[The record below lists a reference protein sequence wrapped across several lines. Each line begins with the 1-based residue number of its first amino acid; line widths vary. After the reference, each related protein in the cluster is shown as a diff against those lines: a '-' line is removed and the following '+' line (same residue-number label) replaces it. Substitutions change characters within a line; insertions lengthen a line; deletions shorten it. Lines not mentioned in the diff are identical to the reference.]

1 MPASMTKSHTIRG
14 HFEKRDPK
22 VRTIYEAIVMAART
36 FGPMLESPKKTSIHL
51 DRKSAFAGIATRKTA
66 LILTIKSD
74 EDIDSPRVV
83 KHQQTSPG
91 RWHVDV
97 RLESP
102 DQVDR
107 ELVGWLRKAYALA
120 G

>member
-1 MPASMTKSHTIRG
+1 MPAARTKSHTVRK
-14 HFEKRDPK
+14 HFEGKDPQ
-22 VRTIYEAIVMAART
+22 VIETYEAIVHAART
-36 FGPMLESPKKTSIHL
+36 FGPMLESPKQTSIHL
-51 DRKSAFAGIATRKTA
+51 DRKAAFAGVATRKTS

-74 EDIDSPRVV
+74 QDIVSPRIM

-102 DQVDR
+102 AQVDG
-107 ELVGWLRKAYALA
+107 ELVGWLKRAYALA